1 MMQIEPKREET
12 IYVQK
17 LERAE
22 EKIIQLL
29 QLAAE
34 SIDILV
40 AMTNPTNDITP
51 VERQRFENYTI
62 KLLKTIKDIQRMM
75 KEQIQ
80 GLSDVCLSNYQNSL
94 YGSKKDRDI
103 SLMKAHLVSREIA
116 SIRDFSRNFLETHQ
130 ITQNP
135 NEIKPELESKK
146 VILSW

>member
-1 MMQIEPKREET
+1 
-12 IYVQK
+12 
-17 LERAE
+17 
-22 EKIIQLL
+22 
-29 QLAAE
+29 
-34 SIDILV
+34 
-40 AMTNPTNDITP
+40 MTNPTNDITP